1 LVARTPAYGVFML
14 RLIGVFFLIVIGL
27 GLLLIFGLLDAIF

>member
-1 LVARTPAYGVFML
+1 VLML
-14 RLIGVFFLIVIGL
+14 RLIGIFVLIVIGL